1 LEHKTHFELKL
12 GLIQW
17 LNEKDW
23 IKSMCIKYI
32 INVHF
37 FNDHRV
43 SCLLFMTHYQ
53 TKEKWKN
60 NTEEFIMHLLLKKC
74 KKTHFLNWFST
85 KNFKLLNGLRFNWF
99 ILISFHHKNS
109 LQNSTWN
116 LNLKYIYKFS
126 YLMMYLFWHK
136 YTLYVQ
142 VCKCLFESIIG

>member
-1 LEHKTHFELKL
+1 MASFENPKHKKKKIQNVHNNILEHKTHFELKL

-53 TKEKWKN
+53 TKEK
-60 NTEEFIMHLLLKKC
+60 
-74 KKTHFLNWFST
+74 
-85 KNFKLLNGLRFNWF
+85 
-99 ILISFHHKNS
+99 
-109 LQNSTWN
+109 
-116 LNLKYIYKFS
+116 
-126 YLMMYLFWHK
+126 
-136 YTLYVQ
+136 
-142 VCKCLFESIIG
+142 